1 MSKSVLN
8 QRYCYKINS
17 DYIRRNKGNVEIKNI
32 RKAIKNRFIVG
43 MGRFERFPKNRRCRG
58 TALCWRSGQNRALL
72 LCHRQSR
79 GEGIGI

>member
-43 MGRFERFPKNRRCRG
+43 MGDSGSTRNIRDISILKTMKNLKHLRK
-58 TALCWRSGQNRALL
+58 Q
-72 LCHRQSR
+72 
-79 GEGIGI
+79 I